1 MTDERRLSPRMP
13 DLASLELLVAVA
25 RTGSLGAAG
34 RELGMTQQAAS
45 ARIRSMETQT
55 GVALVRRSP
64 RGSTLTDHGALV
76 AEWGTA
82 VLDAAHRV
90 DAGVAG
96 IRGESRDHLSVVASQ
111 TIAEQLLPRWLVS
124 SRAAAVRAGLMPP
137 EVTLTAS
144 NSDGAVDAV
153 RGGRAALGFVE
164 APDVPSDVRS
174 RVVAHDELVLVV
186 APTHPWAKPG
196 TAVDPASLASTP
208 LVSREAGSGT
218 RLFLD
223 AALRAATGPGHEPA
237 VPAAEMPTASGV
249 RAAVAAEAGPA
260 VISRLAVAD
269 DLAMGRLVLVPTV
282 GLDLHRPLRAI
293 WLGGSAPPS
302 GPARDLVEHI
312 GRGTHSPER

>member
-1 MTDERRLSPRMP
+1 MTDNLRLSPRMP
-13 DLASLELLVAVA
+13 DLAALELLAAVA

-34 RELGMTQQAAS
+34 REFGMTQQAAS
-45 ARIRSMETQT
+45 ARIRSMESQT

-76 AEWGTA
+76 AEWGSA

-90 DAGVAG
+90 DAGLAG
-96 IRGESRDHLSVVASQ
+96 IRGESRDHLTVVASQ
-111 TIAEQLLPRWLVS
+111 TIAEHLLPRWLVS
-124 SRAAAVRAGLMPP
+124 SRASAVSAGLTPP
-137 EVTLTAS
+137 EVTLTAG

-153 RGGRAALGFVE
+153 RGGRADLGFVE

-186 APTHPWAKPG
+186 APTHPWAESA
-196 TAVDPASLASTP
+196 TAVDAVTLARTP
-208 LVSREAGSGT
+208 LVTREAGSGT

-223 AALRAATGPGHEPA
+223 AALRTAIGPDRAPIA
-237 VPAAEMPTASGV
+237 PAAEMPTASGV
-249 RAAVAAEAGPA
+249 RAAAAAGAGPA
-260 VISRLAVAD
+260 VISRLAVED
-269 DLAMGRLVLVPTV
+269 DLAMGRLVLVPTD

-293 WLGGSAPPS
+293 WLGGAAPPA

-312 GRGTHSPER
+312 VRSTPSPER

>member
-1 MTDERRLSPRMP
+1 MP
-13 DLASLELLVAVA
+13 DLAALELLVAVA

-45 ARIRSMETQT
+45 ARIRSMETRT
-55 GVALVRRSP
+55 GVALVQRSP

-76 AEWGTA
+76 AEWGSA

-90 DAGVAG
+90 DAGLAG
-96 IRGESRDHLSVVASQ
+96 IRGESRDHLTVVASQ

-124 SRAAAVRAGLMPP
+124 SRAAAVRAGVTPP

-174 RVVAHDELVLVV
+174 RVVAHDDLVLVV
-186 APTHPWAKPG
+186 APSHPWAG
-196 TAVDPASLASTP
+196 SGVTVDAATLARTP

-223 AALRAATGPGHEPA
+223 AALRAATGPDRAPVA
-237 VPAAEMPTASGV
+237 PAAEMPTASGV
-249 RAAVAAEAGPA
+249 RAAVAADAGPA
-260 VISRLAVAD
+260 VISRLAVSD
-269 DLAMGRLVLVPTV
+269 DLAMGRLVLVPTT
-282 GLDLHRPLRAI
+282 GLDLSRPLRAI
-293 WLGGSAPPS
+293 WLGGAAPPA
-302 GPARDLVEHI
+302 GPARDLVDHI
-312 GRGTHSPER
+312 GRGTHNADR